1 MRKDISQIILVGGS
15 TKLPMIKSF
24 LNDFFIDS
32 KINDSINPDEVV
44 AYGATLMAAKILL
57 ESDNLLSGFTYLDI
71 TPLSLGIEVSNESE
85 DEEIQKEVGIMSII
99 INRGSKIPLYKK
111 IDYIIPSGKK
121 IKDNIT
127 IYEGEEKYIKN
138 NNILGKIIL
147 SGLSNKAYEKVMIS
161 VQLFIDVNGIL
172 KVSAEQS
179 DENGNKKSVEAT
191 NIVSLTK
198 EQIALLK
205 KKNKKYLYNSK
216 STLDSTSLRES
227 LNYLED
233 GLNYCKNDEEKLDI
247 LITYNDI
254 LEKFL
259 DSFDKNFDNEIT
271 VEKYYLYIKELFT
284 FYSKTLKLQE
294 SIKNN
299 EENVEIQKNIIN
311 KTLKYIDLFINKNYV
326 HLNNLVQAIKDF
338 QKNIFYKI
346 VVDIIEKLNNHGKE
360 YIIDIQ
366 NYSKYNSLIYFKK
379 AKFYYDN
386 YISRL
391 NNLNEF

>member
-44 AYGATLMAAKILL
+44 AYGATLIAAKILL

-71 TPLSLGIEVSNESE
+71 TLLSLGIEVSNESE

-121 IKDNIT
+121 IIDNIT

-259 DSFDKNFDNEIT
+259 DLFDKNFDNEIT

-284 FYSKTLKLQE
+284 FYSKTLKFQE

>member
-172 KVSAEQS
+172 TVSAEQS